1 MSTIRDA
8 LEASLTLVT
17 RNGRPAA
24 RIEAPNTTTMTIEA
38 GCIGPVTTS
47 PDEST
52 YVGEVSGFV
61 VKASPDDPNRPPLNP
76 WTEHCPRGWPRPRIC
91 EMNEEEL
98 DRWKI
103 RLRTDGRCLR
113 LGVRVAPA
121 VLPRSRRLR
130 RALEAEAETDPL
142 VRAALDRCVEA
153 EQTPPGEDHP
163 PPLQRGHP
171 HPLSRDA
178 KDRPETPQPP
188 RRPKADVVYSV
199 PCRLPAL
206 AIGRGAGRRSTT
218 GRYAPCSRRSTPS
231 SRSASD
237 AHTASGLQSAYP
249 TTCSTDTSSTPPVN
263 ADSGRR
269 ENRMVKR
276 IVGHTPRRP
285 RRPNI
290 SALIGGSSDEQ
301 SDRA

>member
-1 MSTIRDA
+1 
-8 LEASLTLVT
+8 
-17 RNGRPAA
+17 
-24 RIEAPNTTTMTIEA
+24 MTIEA
-38 GCIGPVTTS
+38 GCLGPVTTS

-188 RRPKADVVYSV
+188 RRPKADVVYLRTM
-199 PCRLPAL
+199 P
-206 AIGRGAGRRSTT
+206 
-218 GRYAPCSRRSTPS
+218 APCAR
-231 SRSASD
+231 
-237 AHTASGLQSAYP
+237 
-249 TTCSTDTSSTPPVN
+249 
-263 ADSGRR
+263 
-269 ENRMVKR
+269 
-276 IVGHTPRRP
+276 
-285 RRPNI
+285 
-290 SALIGGSSDEQ
+290 
-301 SDRA
+301 DRAGSRPPLDHRQIRALLTTLDPEQPISLRCPHCVWAAVGLPDDLLDRYELHAASECGQWAPRKPHG